1 MISDSILIE
10 KRTRDDYISQIESL
24 TQQVNQK
31 NKNKQEKAEQIKANN
46 QKKIA
51 EMEMEIEHAELENKQ
66 RYDDLFEERR
76 KIEESFER
84 TIEDLKRKHQE
95 EMEKRKMEYAEKNEA
110 DQQRMIELEQQK
122 VLEKDQ
128 YLQQIMELRRV
139 HTKIIS
145 ELEKEQ
151 TL

>member
-1 MISDSILIE
+1 
-10 KRTRDDYISQIESL
+10 
-24 TQQVNQK
+24 
-31 NKNKQEKAEQIKANN
+31 
-46 QKKIA
+46 
-51 EMEMEIEHAELENKQ
+51 
-66 RYDDLFEERR
+66 
-76 KIEESFER
+76 
-84 TIEDLKRKHQE
+84 
-95 EMEKRKMEYAEKNEA
+95 MEYAEKNEA

-151 TL
+151 TLQKDQMNIETKKLREQI